1 MLKGSLMEKNAKILI
16 VDDEQQLRQVLSE
29 MLMEFG
35 WSVVTA
41 SQPQEALASVRK
53 ERYHVAFVDHHLGT
67 MEGLEL
73 IEILQEIDP
82 ELPCVLMTGDLDI
95 DSTVQALKEGVAGF
109 LRKPFRVESLL
120 VSIEHANKT
129 REFQRRAKDL
139 HGDHEGEQ
147 QRNSH

>member
-1 MLKGSLMEKNAKILI
+1 MLKGSLMEKNAKILV

-35 WSVVTA
+35 WSVATT

-73 IEILQEIDP
+73 IEMLQEIDP
-82 ELPCVLMTGDLDI
+82 ELPCVLMTGDLNI
-95 DSTVQALKEGVAGF
+95 DSTVQALKKGVAGF

-129 REFQRRAKDL
+129 REFQQRAQDL
-139 HGDHEGEQ
+139 LADYESGKE
-147 QRNSH
+147 